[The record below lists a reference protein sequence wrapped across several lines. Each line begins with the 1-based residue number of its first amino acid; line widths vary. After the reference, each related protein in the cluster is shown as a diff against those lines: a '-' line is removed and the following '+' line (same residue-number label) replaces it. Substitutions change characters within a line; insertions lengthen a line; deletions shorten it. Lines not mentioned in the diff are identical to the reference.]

1 MGGGYQPYHQQQ
13 QQQQCAY
20 QSESAPSPLMQQ
32 SMAMNE
38 SAINSINMM
47 SSMNMKMK
55 SRSVKSEKKE
65 KAEVEAAIVK
75 IAPKTI
81 PVCICGGA
89 LSKVSLSQCYPTS
102 QGGVSCDD
110 CGETITAE
118 GGDNNDPLVWHCPK
132 GKNSYQHP
140 HGYDLCLACGQKQLQ
155 FDELNGL
162 ATVQRDTR
170 YPIRVTLQFYK
181 STQNGLLDADI
192 MGAIK
197 KMLTTSRKQADFVG
211 SLVTHNTQRPTE
223 PDLVTQN
230 EVILIPKDKYA
241 KITEAMKMCSVDTKY
256 LANFKREEVEY
267 DDLKDLCKMDLKEL
281 IPKMGPRNR
290 FWNWLQTEFPKESTD
305 TDFMNG
311 LI

>member
-1 MGGGYQPYHQQQ
+1 MSYSN
-13 QQQQCAY
+13 QCSLP
-20 QSESAPSPLMQQ
+20 QSYNEVALI
-32 SMAMNE
+32 NE
-38 SAINSINMM
+38 SMDIFSV
-47 SSMNMKMK
+47 
-55 SRSVKSEKKE
+55 SRSLKKGAKNKNKKKQ

-81 PVCICGGA
+81 PVCICGNA
-89 LSKVSLSQCYPTS
+89 LEKVSLSQCYPSS

-110 CGETITAE
+110 CGETIMAE
-118 GGDNNDPLVWHCPK
+118 GSNTLVWHCAK
-132 GKNSYQHP
+132 EKNSYKHNN
-140 HGYDLCLACGQKQLQ
+140 GYDLCLACGEKQLQ

-162 ATVQRDTR
+162 AMVERDTR

-197 KMLTTSRKQADFVG
+197 KMLSTSRKQADFVG
-211 SLVTHNTQRPTE
+211 SLVTQNTQRSTE

-230 EVILIPKDKYA
+230 EVKVVHHPDPNVFGWPDVAAVAVADKYA
-241 KITEAMKMCSVDTKY
+241 KIAEAMQKYEVDMKY
-256 LANFKREEVEY
+256 LANFKKEEVTY

-290 FWNWLQTEFPKESTD
+290 FWNWLQSEFPKESTD